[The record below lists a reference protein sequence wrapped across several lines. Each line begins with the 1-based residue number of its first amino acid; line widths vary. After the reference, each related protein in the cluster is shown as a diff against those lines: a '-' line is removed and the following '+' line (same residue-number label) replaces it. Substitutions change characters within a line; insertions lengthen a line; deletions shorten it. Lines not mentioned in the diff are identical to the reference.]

1 MPSLAQFIA
10 TRRPEWGRLE
20 TLLARSE
27 AGGVRRLTAPAL
39 DELGRG
45 YRRLV
50 SDVALAQRDFP
61 HDQLTTSLNA
71 LAARAHLRLYQ
82 APGGSWRR
90 LVRFFLF
97 GFPIRLRAA
106 WSYVVVAA
114 ALLLL
119 PGLGGFAAAASSE
132 AARQALVPVAL
143 RDIMERGDTWTKIP
157 GEVRPAM
164 AVVLFTHN
172 IGVSFFAFSGG
183 IWAGLGTVY
192 TLLQNGLFLG
202 AVLGAA
208 AHYGVGHLLADFVSP
223 HGYIELT
230 CIVVAAAGGL
240 MIGHAMLRPG
250 SLRRRDAMT
259 RTGRQAVE
267 LVLGAM
273 PVFVVAGLVE
283 GNLSPSDVPTEV
295 KLVFGPLLWATFF
308 AWVLLTGRHRGARTA
323 GSVKSFRAA

>member
-20 TLLARSE
+20 ALLARSE
-27 AGGVRRLTAPAL
+27 AGGLRRLTAPEL

-61 HDQLTTSLNA
+61 HDQLTISLNA

-90 LVRFFLF
+90 LVRFFAV
-97 GFPIRLRAA
+97 GFPIRFRAA
-106 WSYVVVAA
+106 WRYVAVAA

-119 PGLGGFAAAASSE
+119 PAAGGFTAAATSE
-132 AARQALVPVAL
+132 AAREALVPVGL
-143 RDIMERGDTWTKIP
+143 RDIMERGETWTKIP
-157 GEVRPAM
+157 GETRPAM

-192 TLLQNGLFLG
+192 TLLLNGLFLG

-230 CIVVAAAGGL
+230 CIVVAGAGGL
-240 MIGHAMLRPG
+240 MIGHALRRPG
-250 SLRRRDAMT
+250 ALRRRDAMT
-259 RTGRQAVE
+259 RAGRQAVE

-283 GNLSPSDVPTEV
+283 GNFSPAALPTEV
-295 KLVFGPLLWATFF
+295 KLAAGPLLWATFI
-308 AWVLLTGRHRGARTA
+308 AWVLLTGRNRHRSSAAR
-323 GSVKSFRAA
+323 SSRAA

>member
-1 MPSLAQFIA
+1 MPSLAQFFV
-10 TRRPEWGRLE
+10 TRRPDWGRLE

-27 AGGVRRLTAPAL
+27 AGGLRRLTAQEL
-39 DELGRG
+39 EELGRG

-61 HDQLTTSLNA
+61 HDQLTISLNT
-71 LAARAHLRLYQ
+71 LAARAHLRLYE
-82 APGGSWRR
+82 APGGGWRR
-90 LVRFFLF
+90 LLRFFVL
-97 GFPIRLRAA
+97 GFPRRFRAA
-106 WSYVVVAA
+106 WRYVAVAA

-119 PGLGGFAAAASSE
+119 PAIGGYAAAYSSA
-132 AARQALVPVAL
+132 AAREALVPAAM
-143 RDIMERGDTWTKIP
+143 RDVMESGETWTRIP
-157 GEVRPAM
+157 GNLRPAM

-192 TLLQNGLFLG
+192 TLLFNGIFLG

-223 HGYIELT
+223 HGYIEMT
-230 CIVVAAAGGL
+230 CIVVAGAGGL
-240 MIGHAMLRPG
+240 MVGHAMLRPG
-250 SLRRRDAMT
+250 PLRRRDAMT
-259 RTGRQAVE
+259 RAGRQAVE

-283 GNLSPSDVPTEV
+283 GNLSPSELPTEV
-295 KLVFGPLLWATFF
+295 KLVVGPVLWLFF
-308 AWVLLTGRHRGARTA
+308 LTWVLLAGRNPRPTR
-323 GSVKSFRAA
+323 SFRAA

>member
-10 TRRPEWGRLE
+10 TRREEWGRLE
-20 TLLARSE
+20 ALLARSE
-27 AGGVRRLTAPAL
+27 AGGLRRLSAAEL

-61 HDQLTTSLNA
+61 HDQLTISLNT
-71 LAARAHLRLYQ
+71 LAARAHLHLYQ

-90 LVRFFLF
+90 LLRFFVF
-97 GFPIRLRAA
+97 GFPKRFRAA
-106 WSYVVVAA
+106 WRYVAVAA
-114 ALLLL
+114 VLLLL
-119 PGLGGFAAAASSE
+119 PAIGGYGAAYTSE
-132 AARQALVPVAL
+132 AAREALVPANL
-143 RDIMERGDTWTKIP
+143 RAVMERGETWTRIP
-157 GEVRPAM
+157 GEMRPAM

-192 TLLQNGLFLG
+192 TLLFNGLFLG

-223 HGYIELT
+223 HGYIEMT
-230 CIVVAAAGGL
+230 CIVIAGGAGL
-240 MIGHAMLRPG
+240 MIGHALLRPG
-250 SLRRRDAMT
+250 ALRRRDAMT
-259 RTGRQAVE
+259 RAGRQAIE

-283 GNLSPSDVPTEV
+283 GNLSPSALPTEV
-295 KLVFGPLLWATFF
+295 KLAVGPLLWLAFL
-308 AWVLLTGRHRGARTA
+308 AWVLLTGRTAR
-323 GSVKSFRAA
+323 SVRAV

>member
-10 TRRPEWGRLE
+10 TRREDWARLE
-20 TLLARSE
+20 ALLARSE
-27 AGGVRRLTAPAL
+27 AGGLRRLTAAEL

-61 HDQLTTSLNA
+61 HDQLTASLNA

-82 APGGSWRR
+82 APGGNWRR
-90 LVRFFLF
+90 LVRFFAL
-97 GFPIRLRAA
+97 GFPTRFREA
-106 WSYVVVAA
+106 WRYVAVAA

-119 PGLGGFAAAASSE
+119 PAIGGYAATFSSE
-132 AARQALVPVAL
+132 AAREALVPVGM
-143 RDIMERGDTWTKIP
+143 RDVMERGETWTRIP
-157 GEVRPAM
+157 GELRPAM
-164 AVVLFTHN
+164 AVMLFTHN

-192 TLLQNGLFLG
+192 TLLFNGLFLG

-208 AHYGVGHLLADFVSP
+208 AHYGVGHLLADFVSS

-230 CIVVAAAGGL
+230 CIVVAGAGGL
-240 MIGHAMLRPG
+240 MIGHALLRPG
-250 SLRRRDAMT
+250 ALRRRDAVT
-259 RTGRQAVE
+259 HAGRQAVE

-283 GNLSPSDVPTEV
+283 GNISPSALPTEV
-295 KLVFGPLLWATFF
+295 KLALGPLLGLGFF
-308 AWVLLTGRHRGARTA
+308 AWVLLAGRARRRPA
-323 GSVKSFRAA
+323 LARAI